1 MGDRSLWF
9 TGPSAVELRDDG
21 PVSAGE
27 GEVVV
32 RARASGVSQG
42 TELLLYRGEGPEPFD
57 PSMATAT
64 YPCRYGYAWVG
75 VVEGTNERV
84 FALAPHA
91 ERHVLPRAALRAL
104 PAGVPDIRATLAANL
119 ETAVTCAWD
128 AAPSFGDDVV
138 IFGGGVVGVLTAW
151 LLAKSAS
158 SIALV
163 EPSPLRR
170 VAASALV
177 PSLRFEARAADV
189 VVEASGRPEV
199 LDAAIATC
207 RPEGRVVVAS
217 FYGKRRAPVDLGE
230 TFHRRRLS
238 LVASQVS
245 SIPPLLRARWDVA
258 RRWELVTSLLHDPTL
273 DALFAQPVRFEDA
286 PSFYPRLSSAR
297 DLPPAHVF
305 VYR

>member
-1 MGDRSLWF
+1 MGSRSLWF
-9 TGPSAVELRDDG
+9 TGPSSVELRDD
-21 PVSAGE
+21 AE
-27 GEVVV
+27 RTATEAEVVV
-32 RARASGVSQG
+32 RARASGISQG

-57 PSMATAT
+57 PSMQTAT

-75 VVEGTNERV
+75 VTEGAHERV

-91 ERHVLPRAALRAL
+91 EQHVLPRSALRPV

-138 IFGGGVVGVLTAW
+138 IFGGGVVGILTAW

-170 VAASALV
+170 VAASSLV
-177 PSLRFEARAADV
+177 PSLRFEAHPADV

-207 RPEGRVVVAS
+207 RQEGRVVVAS
-217 FYGKRRAPVDLGE
+217 FYGKRRAPIDLGE

-245 SIPPLLRARWDVA
+245 SIPSALRARWDVA
-258 RRWELVTSLLHDPTL
+258 RRWELVTSLLHDPAL
-273 DALFAQPVRFEDA
+273 DALFAQPLPFEDA
-286 PSFYPRLSSAR
+286 PAAYARLANAR